1 MWTRLFEWIT
11 ETDTKEIRFI
21 SEMDYSKLN
30 RAQKD
35 KVYDEFAWKPDAY
48 LQSQTFKPEK
58 CLDRLEKFIKDLKKD
73 HISNGLYKKRPSWDL
88 WPYSIAR
95 EDLDSEDNP
104 MISRMPMQ
112 EFTRFAKLPIY
123 YQGELLT
130 FSKKM
135 QTVRGLY
142 RNSPT
147 NNLIKLEH
155 WSRIYCSLDCLET
168 EHAEQHSLLYV
179 ISRIYDM
186 YPHLRNR
193 CDTINLDI
201 VVTSWQIFLSS
212 HATKTAVDNDDLN
225 RTFTEVLKDAY
236 LKSQAN
242 NTEYSFFNETI
253 PQSQ

>member
-1 MWTRLFEWIT
+1 
-11 ETDTKEIRFI
+11 
-21 SEMDYSKLN
+21 
-30 RAQKD
+30 
-35 KVYDEFAWKPDAY
+35 
-48 LQSQTFKPEK
+48 
-58 CLDRLEKFIKDLKKD
+58 
-73 HISNGLYKKRPSWDL
+73 
-88 WPYSIAR
+88 
-95 EDLDSEDNP
+95 

-168 EHAEQHSLLYV
+168 GMELTWNTDISRLSLLIPWKEHAEQHSLLYI

-193 CDTINLDI
+193 CDTINLER
-201 VVTSWQIFLSS
+201 VRNS
-212 HATKTAVDNDDLN
+212 HFHRFEILENLRHNLYVI
-225 RTFTEVLKDAY
+225 
-236 LKSQAN
+236 S
-242 NTEYSFFNETI
+242 
-253 PQSQ
+253 